1 MEYVCMYIHTYVQIL
16 CPHTYIQYMFTTQPT
31 CSMQRV
37 TLATKGALSTK
48 ATRRTRAWVSMWYAE
63 KMTIKKTSKARGR
76 NPWKRAHTWRR
87 EGREGDRMKAIGTS
101 QLRHFTSIKLQE
113 WQKHIQHVK
122 LSSATERGSLLWD
135 HTAMSW
141 SLNWVVQV
149 VNRVLVGVDNPVKL
163 QLHQFICTYITVAY
177 RCSI

>member
-1 MEYVCMYIHTYVQIL
+1 MYTHTDILSTYTHGIRMYVCTYIHTYVQIL
-16 CPHTYIQYMFTTQPT
+16 YPHTYIQYMFTTQPT
-31 CSMQRV
+31 CSMHRV

-141 SLNWVVQV
+141 SLN
-149 VNRVLVGVDNPVKL
+149 
-163 QLHQFICTYITVAY
+163 
-177 RCSI
+177 